1 MGLARY
7 VPQGDA
13 MKEAHDHHRVT
24 PQGKAIGADMAKL
37 ADAEW
42 KSLELQGEEDDRCK
56 TCAFRAGTVPNGC
69 AQTQL
74 DAIKAV
80 VEHIPFM
87 CHAHQNS
94 KGRCDRICGGWF
106 AVRRIA
112 DRMEL
117 ETGQKLPAA
126 PWDFSPADA
135 P

>member
-1 MGLARY
+1 
-7 VPQGDA
+7 

-24 PQGKAIGADMAKL
+24 PEGKAMGADMAKL

-42 KSLELQGEEDDRCK
+42 RALAATGEEDDRCK

-69 AQTQL
+69 PQTQL

-80 VEHIPFM
+80 LEDVPFM
-87 CHAHQNS
+87 CHSHTDS

-112 DRMEL
+112 DRAEKS
-117 ETGQKLPAA
+117 GKVLPQA
-126 PWDFSPADA
+126 PWEFSPADVA
-135 P
+135 